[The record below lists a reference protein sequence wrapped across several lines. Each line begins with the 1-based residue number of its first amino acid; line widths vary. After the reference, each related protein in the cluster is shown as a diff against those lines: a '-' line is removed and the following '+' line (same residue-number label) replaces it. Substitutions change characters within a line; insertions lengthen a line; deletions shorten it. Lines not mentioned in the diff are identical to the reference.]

1 MIHNIAQLFEKVGN
15 DEEVVKWI
23 KHFDSCN
30 GNFGVLKVGGDSLKD
45 YTPAICEDLAILA
58 KLDLCVP
65 VVYGWGTA
73 LTDLLKKHNISSE
86 KHTATNVRITKKE
99 DLPYLDEI
107 ARRQGLMI
115 VDGLESHGIH
125 AEIVYGIF
133 SAERKYLPDVEFE
146 HFTGDLTSVDT
157 QKIQDC
163 ISRHIIPLLPPLGYA
178 SDGQLMNINGDTAA
192 KGVVLAYLPQKYII
206 LNNHGGVKKDPEKE
220 ELISRISLSRD
231 YDDLARQEIFNGGMK
246 LKVDEAKAIFDSLP
260 PEHALSVQIAHP
272 ENILIELFT
281 DAGKGTYITR

>member
-1 MIHNIAQLFEKVGN
+1 
-15 DEEVVKWI
+15 
-23 KHFDSCN
+23 
-30 GNFGVLKVGGDSLKD
+30 
-45 YTPAICEDLAILA
+45 
-58 KLDLCVP
+58 
-65 VVYGWGTA
+65 
-73 LTDLLKKHNISSE
+73 
-86 KHTATNVRITKKE
+86 
-99 DLPYLDEI
+99 
-107 ARRQGLMI
+107 
-115 VDGLESHGIH
+115 
-125 AEIVYGIF
+125 
-133 SAERKYLPDVEFE
+133 
-146 HFTGDLTSVDT
+146 
-157 QKIQDC
+157 
-163 ISRHIIPLLPPLGYA
+163 
-178 SDGQLMNINGDTAA
+178 MNINGDTAA